1 MERYYTAAQIGEIL
15 GGMKPRAVRDMIKNG
30 DFGDTVQ
37 VGKRHLVPESALE
50 AYIKARTG
58 PAEPGG
64 TLSETLYKPQAPAED
79 TGAATA
85 KSLKFTSSPL
95 REAPGATNKK

>member
-58 PAEPGG
+58 PAEP
-64 TLSETLYKPQAPAED
+64 YQRH
-79 TGAATA
+79 
-85 KSLKFTSSPL
+85 FTSTRPRRKIPEPQPL
-95 REAPGATNKK
+95 KA